1 MHCEEGEKL
10 FKFVQVAQ
18 GEAGKFRLP
27 AATEPLGID
36 TPPGNPI
43 SLEWRKKRRDAE
55 DSLEKAFYAFLVL
68 DPFFL
73 FFTSPLK
80 DLPPLKQILI
90 YRPLDRRLV
99 LTLPPLDT
107 QELNNFGMLL
117 YFLRINFNKI
127 TNPNTTRLACN
138 P

>member
-27 AATEPLGID
+27 PATEPLGID

-55 DSLEKAFYAFLVL
+55 DSLEKASSSYQNHIMGCV
-68 DPFFL
+68 
-73 FFTSPLK
+73 TCHK
-80 DLPPLKQILI
+80 
-90 YRPLDRRLV
+90 
-99 LTLPPLDT
+99 
-107 QELNNFGMLL
+107 
-117 YFLRINFNKI
+117 
-127 TNPNTTRLACN
+127 
-138 P
+138 